1 MKVNPWDDRVELLS
15 AKPVSLNSAREKM
28 PFEVTPFRPF
38 LMRYQAPNAAP
49 AVLPHR
55 NPSGKTSASATNMD
69 AQQ

>member
-1 MKVNPWDDRVELLS
+1 VDLLR
-15 AKPVSLNSAREKM
+15 AKPVPLNSAREKM

-38 LMRYQAPNAAP
+38 LMHYQAPNAAP
-49 AVLPHR
+49 ADAATP